1 MNSIGTLGRTIESNR
16 GDGTLPIESATVPA
30 PPANIDATASIG
42 AVPVSPPI
50 PPSVGCE
57 LAADSGAGLTEYV
70 CGQPAPDGRQ
80 SVPDAGLNPRG
91 RRDLGRWDMPWKG
104 GGSTE
109 LAWEGA
115 EGQDPLRDESILII
129 DDCTLYRENL
139 AATFVLYGTAAPSVA
154 WDLPSLVTALEDTT
168 PRIVLV
174 NIATRDCALLLQAA
188 MEISPNVRVIVLGV
202 SEDDESEI
210 VACAEAGVAGYHTR
224 TESLDDLLVL
234 MRTVAAGKSFCS
246 PRVSAILLRRLSAL
260 ASQRPPAAKELVLT
274 ARESQI
280 LRMLELGLSNQDI
293 AAQLCIAV
301 HTVKNHVHSVL
312 SKLGVSTRAE
322 AAALSR
328 TVGIPKV
335 NTR

>member
-1 MNSIGTLGRTIESNR
+1 MARLPIGT
-16 GDGTLPIESATVPA
+16 ATVPA
-30 PPANIDATASIG
+30 PPANIDATANIV
-42 AVPVSPPI
+42 AVRVAPRI

-57 LAADSGAGLTEYV
+57 LAADSGAGPRKYV
-70 CGQPAPDGRQ
+70 CGQPAADGPRG
-80 SVPDAGLNPRG
+80 VPDLGLNPKG

-109 LAWEGA
+109 SAWEGA
-115 EGQDPLRDESILII
+115 EGQDPLRAESILII

-168 PRIVLV
+168 PSIVLL
-174 NIATRDCALLLQAA
+174 NIATHGSALLLRAA
-188 MEISPNVRVIVLGV
+188 MEISPNVPVIVLGV

-234 MRTVAAGKSFCS
+234 MRKVAAGKSFCS

-260 ASQRPPAAKELVLT
+260 ASQRPPAVKEPVLT
-274 ARESQI
+274 TRESQI

-301 HTVKNHVHSVL
+301 HTVKNHVHSLL

-328 TVGIPKV
+328 TVRYTEGEHKL
-335 NTR
+335 N